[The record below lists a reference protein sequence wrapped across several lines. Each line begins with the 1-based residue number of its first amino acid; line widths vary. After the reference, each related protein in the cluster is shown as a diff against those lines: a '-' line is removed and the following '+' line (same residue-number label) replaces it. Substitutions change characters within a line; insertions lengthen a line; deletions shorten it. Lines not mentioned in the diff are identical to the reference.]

1 MLKLRREYTA
11 TNSPLIVLVFLLFP
25 LPLSLCQTAQLS
37 SRAKTG
43 NPIIEGWYA
52 DPELRIYE
60 DAFYLYPTTS
70 TSFNNQ
76 TFFDAFFSSDLL
88 TWQRAGRI
96 LDFADVPWTTDR
108 AAWAPTVGYKDGSYF
123 LYYSAGDGVGIGV
136 AVSKS
141 PAGPFKD
148 VLEAAARGELSVLGR
163 RGHALWRVADDMV
176 SFKGGFREVT
186 PEKAY
191 VEAPWMLKRKGVYYF
206 FYSVGGWG
214 DPSYAVKYVKGDSP
228 LGPFSGPSKLILSSD
243 PAIGTSTGHNSVF
256 NVGDQYYIV
265 YHRRPPGDGARDH
278 RVVCIDRM
286 YFTDN
291 GEIEVVKITNEGVDG
306 VTLK

>member
-148 VLEAAARGELSVLGR
+148 VLGRPLIGDYVFGAQPIDAMVFMDGQEGRGEGR
-163 RGHALWRVADDMV
+163 NYLYWGGRGHAVVGELADDMV

-206 FYSVGGWG
+206 FYSVGGCVLFILLT
-214 DPSYAVKYVKGDSP
+214 PFFLVLPPCSYVNDEFRKKKT
-228 LGPFSGPSKLILSSD
+228 L
-243 PAIGTSTGHNSVF
+243 
-256 NVGDQYYIV
+256 
-265 YHRRPPGDGARDH
+265 
-278 RVVCIDRM
+278 
-286 YFTDN
+286 
-291 GEIEVVKITNEGVDG
+291 KITKNK
-306 VTLK
+306 T